1 MNEALLIL
9 DRVSKTHRR
18 RASAGVIAL
27 QQVDLELRRGE
38 ALGMYGPNG
47 AGKSTL
53 ARLVL
58 GLERPDSGH
67 VRFDGRDL
75 ARMSGREL
83 WLLRRSIQIV
93 WQDPS
98 AYLNPY
104 QAVIDSVAEPMEVF
118 RIDRRAAC
126 RRRAA
131 ELMDLVQL
139 PTSVHGRRPYELSG
153 GQCQRVAIARA
164 LSLEPSLLICD
175 EALSGLDMAV
185 QVRVLEL
192 LAQLRSELD
201 LSLLFISH
209 DRAVAR
215 TLCDRLVEMRDG
227 RLDLQAIPEA
237 SEGRHR

>member
-1 MNEALLIL
+1 VREALLIL
-9 DRVSKTHRR
+9 DQVSKTHRR
-18 RASAGVIAL
+18 SGSAGVIAL
-27 QQVDLELRRGE
+27 MEVDLELRRGE
-38 ALGMYGPNG
+38 ALGMCGPNG

-53 ARLVL
+53 ARLAL
-58 GLERPDSGH
+58 GLERPDAGR
-67 VRFDGRDL
+67 VQFDGRDL
-75 ARMSGREL
+75 ASMSAREL
-83 WLLRRSIQIV
+83 WLLRRSVQIV

-104 QAVIDSVAEPMEVF
+104 QSVIDSVAEPMEVF

-164 LSLEPSLLICD
+164 LSLGPSLLICD
-175 EALSGLDMAV
+175 EALSGLDMAQ

-192 LAQLRSELD
+192 LARLRSELE

-215 TLCDRLVEMRDG
+215 VLCDRLVEMRDG
-227 RLDLQAIPEA
+227 RLDRQPIPGT
-237 SEGRHR
+237 SEG